1 MGQESNSGISSDM
14 LASVVEAT
22 VQKVMAEASQQRSS
36 SRRSMYSSSSS
47 DSSDSSSSDDDSSSH
62 LKKRNSKKGYT
73 LGNSKQQRSM
83 SSNALSSLASNHA
96 SSPALSS
103 MGGGGMGKKT
113 SSRSRSS
120 LSLDKIGEDRPVHR
134 ITSEVSLMSGL
145 SIDGSSENKTK
156 TKKKKSKSKK
166 KDKEKKLKKI
176 RSDGSMRSSKSKS
189 KKKSSSKSKSKVTND
204 DWVPQGPPVDMLTAN
219 RRSFTGVSTLATDGY
234 TQELV
239 QHKSHHHQSENGGGA
254 LMVKRKSK
262 KFTKEETELNNGA
275 LVPMGSQQHHASYN
289 QLQTAR
295 QKFDARL
302 AWTFEGS
309 PPVNYDFEQ
318 VVHGHFPGAVTNKE
332 LVTSVVSTLFNKG
345 YKVGNTLLATSL
357 CCDELARQLEEDF
370 NGVYGN
376 NFNLGG
382 LAGFPFAG
390 NTGFGA
396 MSHHIPDDGYCLIVF
411 GPHVGV
417 AKDGSVGKV
426 ERAGIELIDTCC
438 GSAVAASNYVESIT
452 NGSKCPT
459 VQIQKFTDFQQ
470 SAVQELILP
479 HGKRLVDAGAD
490 RMIELPYAIY
500 DSQDMLLSEIIN
512 VGSEG
517 LKRGLALLG
526 GIQIN
531 TGPDTPDYFH
541 PLRFDYMNYR
551 GEIVDNMLP
560 SFTSSQK

>member
-1 MGQESNSGISSDM
+1 MGTDNGISSDM

-22 VQKVMAEASQQRSS
+22 VKRAFDEAARSN
-36 SRRSMYSSSSS
+36 SRRSIPDYSSESSEDSSS
-47 DSSDSSSSDDDSSSH
+47 DESSGIIN
-62 LKKRNSKKGYT
+62 KNSKKYT
-73 LGNSKQQRSM
+73 LGKSKRSM
-83 SSNALSSLASNHA
+83 SSIGLSSMAHSSTPGLSSL
-96 SSPALSS
+96 
-103 MGGGGMGKKT
+103 GGMGKRN

-120 LSLDKIGEDRPVHR
+120 LSLNKMHLMGSVEEDRPLNR
-134 ITSEVSLMSGL
+134 NTSEVSLVSALSRDSSG
-145 SIDGSSENKTK
+145 EKK
-156 TKKKKSKSKK
+156 KKKKSKKKK
-166 KDKEKKLKKI
+166 KDKEKKLKKV
-176 RSDGSMRSSKSKS
+176 RSDGSVRSSRGKSKSKS
-189 KKKSSSKSKSKVTND
+189 KTND
-204 DWVPQGPPVDMLTAN
+204 EWVPQGPPVDMLTHQQS
-219 RRSFTGVSTLATDGY
+219 RRPSYTGVSTLATDGY

-239 QHKSHHHQSENGGGA
+239 QHKSHHHEQQQQEAENGGA
-254 LMVKRKSK
+254 LVVAKKKKK
-262 KFTKEETELNNGA
+262 KFDDIVSRVQQQQSA
-275 LVPMGSQQHHASYN
+275 LVAMGSQALANYVSPVSDS
-289 QLQTAR
+289 QTAR

-309 PPVNYDFEQ
+309 PPTNYEFES

-332 LVTSVVSTLFNKG
+332 LVTTVVSTLFNKG

-438 GSAVAASNYVESIT
+438 GSAVAASNYVDQIT
-452 NGSKCPT
+452 TGSKLPA

-479 HGKRLVDAGAD
+479 HGKRLADAGSE

-500 DSQDMLLSEIIN
+500 DSQDMLLSEIIKC
-512 VGSEG
+512 GAEG

-551 GEIVDNMLP
+551 GEIVDNMLE
-560 SFTSSQK
+560 SLTSSSK